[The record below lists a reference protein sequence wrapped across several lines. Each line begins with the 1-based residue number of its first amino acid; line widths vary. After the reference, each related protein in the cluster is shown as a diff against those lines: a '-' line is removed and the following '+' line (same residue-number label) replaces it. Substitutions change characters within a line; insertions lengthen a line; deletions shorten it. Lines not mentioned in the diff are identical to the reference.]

1 MKSGSSHIFTV
12 RVYYEDTDFS
22 GVVYHGSYL
31 HFIERARTE
40 LLRSL
45 GIHQGA
51 ILAGQA
57 GDVFGFVVRRMTI
70 DFLKPARMDDELTV
84 ETWPAKIGGASV
96 DLAQR
101 VLRGSELLVTADVKV
116 ISVDG
121 GRVARLPDWVR
132 AKFAAA
138 TV

>member
-1 MKSGSSHIFTV
+1 MKPAPHLFTV

-51 ILAGQA
+51 ILAGQS
-57 GDVFGFVVRRMTI
+57 GEVFGFMVRSMTV
-70 DFLKPARMDDELTV
+70 DFLRPARMDDELTV
-84 ETWPAKIGGASV
+84 ETRPLVVGGASV

-101 VLRGSELLVTADVKV
+101 VLRGDEVLVDARVKV
-116 ISVDG
+116 ASVAG
-121 GRVARLPDWVR
+121 GRVARLPDWIR

-138 TV
+138 S